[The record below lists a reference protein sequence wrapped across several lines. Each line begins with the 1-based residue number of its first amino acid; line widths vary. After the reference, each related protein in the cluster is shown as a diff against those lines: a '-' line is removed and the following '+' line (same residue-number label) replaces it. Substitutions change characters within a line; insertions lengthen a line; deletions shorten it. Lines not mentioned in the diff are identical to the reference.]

1 MTATGLT
8 SRCPA
13 SSSGQPHLAV
23 PDIDP
28 PVTIQSV
35 ELGKEPGEPKF
46 MGTTRVCSRCWL
58 FFFEP
63 SVRLLAELR
72 VPAPQPVKEPRQS

>member
-1 MTATGLT
+1 MIATGLT

-13 SSSGQPHLAV
+13 STAGEPHLAV
-23 PDIDP
+23 PNIDP
-28 PVTIQSV
+28 PVTIQEV
-35 ELGKEPGEPKF
+35 VAGQDPGEPKF
-46 MGTTRVCSRCWL
+46 MGTTRVCQRCWL

-72 VPAPQPVKEPRQS
+72 AGKNEQSRA